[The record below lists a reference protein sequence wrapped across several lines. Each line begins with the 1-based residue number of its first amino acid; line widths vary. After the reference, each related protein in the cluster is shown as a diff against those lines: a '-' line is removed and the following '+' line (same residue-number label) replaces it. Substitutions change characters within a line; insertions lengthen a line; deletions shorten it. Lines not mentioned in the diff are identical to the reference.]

1 MMNIRNPKYSPESV
15 KAVLSDGQLLL
26 NAEISPK
33 IIMFFIFEKKVD
45 RRNLTMREIKQ

>member
-33 IIMFFIFEKKVD
+33 IIIMFFIFEKK
-45 RRNLTMREIKQ
+45 LTDAT